1 MSDVKDMSEEN
12 SRAGTASD
20 AAVVQSGGRAFHAR
34 SSELR
39 SSALLSSVAFCSLW
53 EIASGRWIEPFLIS
67 SPSRILSSLVTGF
80 TRGDLLQHTWVTFQE
95 IAIGFPVGAISG
107 IALGYWFGRSR
118 LLAEIFEPIIIALNG
133 IPRTAL
139 APLFIVWL
147 GIGLWS
153 KVGVVFL
160 LTFFLNFF
168 NTYTGMRQMDQEYV
182 DLASLMGVKGW
193 KLTFKVIFPAISPY
207 VFTGIRTSIPFAV
220 IGAIVGEFVAS
231 TEGVGFFIRMSAG
244 IFKTADVFVGI
255 IVLMIMV
262 IIMDKIA
269 EMVEATSVAL
279 ADSNGTY
286 SNPGIKERRFCDA
299 KRRIRLRCRHQ
310 CFDRLHILSGSNAS
324 SARAQQKELPEVTML
339 TAVPNFAFAAIW
351 VAEQLKYF
359 ERKGCGSRSRRRRAV
374 RSV

>member
-1 MSDVKDMSEEN
+1 MSEQLSREQPS
-12 SRAGTASD
+12 SRATK
-20 AAVVQSGGRAFHAR
+20 AAAAPLADDTRSMRGLGVTIVRVGIIGGFF
-34 SSELR
+34 L
-39 SSALLSSVAFCSLW
+39 LW

-67 SPSRILSSLVTGF
+67 SPGRIFTSLIAGF
-80 TRGDLLQHTWVTFQE
+80 RDGDLLQHTWVTFEE
-95 IAIGFPVGAISG
+95 IAIGFPVGAIAG
-107 IALGYWFGRSR
+107 IALGYAFGRSR
-118 LLAEIFEPIIIALNG
+118 VLAEIFEPIIVALNG
-133 IPRTAL
+133 IPRTAV

-193 KLTFKVIFPAISPY
+193 KLSFKVIFPAISPY

-220 IGAIVGEFVAS
+220 IGAIVGEFVAA

-269 EMVEATSVAL
+269 EM
-279 ADSNGTY
+279 
-286 SNPGIKERRFCDA
+286 IERRA
-299 KRRIRLRCRHQ
+299 LRWQTQTEHVRIQ
-310 CFDRLHILSGSNAS
+310 G
-324 SARAQQKELPEVTML
+324 
-339 TAVPNFAFAAIW
+339 
-351 VAEQLKYF
+351 
-359 ERKGCGSRSRRRRAV
+359 
-374 RSV
+374 

>member
-1 MSDVKDMSEEN
+1 MAEEIGRK
-12 SRAGTASD
+12 STPVAASD
-20 AAVVQSGGRAFHAR
+20 KPMTAPAKSPLNLRGLSITLAR
-34 SSELR
+34 FGIIFGFFL
-39 SSALLSSVAFCSLW
+39 LW
-53 EIASGRWIEPFLIS
+53 EVASGRWIEPFLIS
-67 SPSRILSSLVTGF
+67 SPSRIFTSLVDGF
-80 TRGDLLQHTWVTFQE
+80 ISGDLLQHTWVTFEE
-95 IAIGFPVGAISG
+95 IAIGFPIGAISG
-107 IALGYWFGRSR
+107 VALGYAFGRSR

-182 DLASLMGVKGW
+182 DLATLMGVKGW

-220 IGAIVGEFVAS
+220 IGAIVGEFVAA

-244 IFKTADVFVGI
+244 IFRTADVFVGI

-262 IIMDKIA
+262 IIIDRIA
-269 EMVEATSVAL
+269 EL
-279 ADSNGTY
+279 
-286 SNPGIKERRFCDA
+286 IERRA
-299 KRRIRLRCRHQ
+299 LRWQ
-310 CFDRLHILSGSNAS
+310 T
-324 SARAQQKELPEVTML
+324 QKEHVQ
-339 TAVPNFAFAAIW
+339 I
-351 VAEQLKYF
+351 Q
-359 ERKGCGSRSRRRRAV
+359 G
-374 RSV
+374 

>member
-1 MSDVKDMSEEN
+1 MSNDVSQKKPRMS
-12 SRAGTASD
+12 SSIGAATAPTVKAFSLRGMGIT
-20 AAVVQSGGRAFHAR
+20 AVRVAIIGGF
-34 SSELR
+34 
-39 SSALLSSVAFCSLW
+39 LLLW
-53 EIASGRWIEPFLIS
+53 EIASGRWLEPFLIS
-67 SPSRILSSLVTGF
+67 SPSRILSSLITGF
-80 TRGDLLQHTWVTFQE
+80 REGDLIQHTWVTFQE
-95 IAIGFPVGAISG
+95 IAIGFPIGALSG
-107 IALGYWFGRSR
+107 IALGYAFGRSR

-133 IPRTAL
+133 VPRTAV

-168 NTYTGMRQMDQEYV
+168 ITYTGMRQMDQEYI
-182 DLASLMGVKGW
+182 DLARLMRVKGW

-207 VFTGIRTSIPFAV
+207 LFTGIRTSIPFAV

-269 EMVEATSVAL
+269 ELIEKRAL
-279 ADSNGTY
+279 RWQTQTEH
-286 SNPGIKERRFCDA
+286 I
-299 KRRIRLRCRHQ
+299 RIQ
-310 CFDRLHILSGSNAS
+310 A
-324 SARAQQKELPEVTML
+324 
-339 TAVPNFAFAAIW
+339 
-351 VAEQLKYF
+351 
-359 ERKGCGSRSRRRRAV
+359 
-374 RSV
+374 

>member
-1 MSDVKDMSEEN
+1 MAEKADQEQPLPAASLGALPLASGSMLT
-12 SRAGTASD
+12 SRGVGVIGVRFAII
-20 AAVVQSGGRAFHAR
+20 GGFF
-34 SSELR
+34 L
-39 SSALLSSVAFCSLW
+39 LW

-67 SPSRILSSLVTGF
+67 SPSRIFSSLITGF
-80 TRGDLLQHTWVTFQE
+80 QSGDLLQHTWVTFVE
-95 IAIGFPVGAISG
+95 IAIGFPVGAIAG
-107 IALGYWFGRSR
+107 VALGYAFGRSK

-153 KVGVVFL
+153 QVGVVFL

-168 NTYTGMRQMDQEYV
+168 NTYTGMRQMDHEYV
-182 DLASLMGVKGW
+182 DLANLMGVKGW

-220 IGAIVGEFVAS
+220 IGAIVGEFVAA

-262 IIMDKIA
+262 VIMDKIA
-269 EMVEATSVAL
+269 EAV
-279 ADSNGTY
+279 
-286 SNPGIKERRFCDA
+286 ERRA
-299 KRRIRLRCRHQ
+299 LRWQ
-310 CFDRLHILSGSNAS
+310 T
-324 SARAQQKELPEVTML
+324 QKEHVQ
-339 TAVPNFAFAAIW
+339 I
-351 VAEQLKYF
+351 Q
-359 ERKGCGSRSRRRRAV
+359 G
-374 RSV
+374 

>member
-1 MSDVKDMSEEN
+1 MSDLSEEQ
-12 SRAGTASD
+12 SRRAPARNEAGVSRSTGRSKR
-20 AAVVQSGGRAFHAR
+20 AVGVIVVRFAIIGGF
-34 SSELR
+34 
-39 SSALLSSVAFCSLW
+39 LLLW
-53 EIASGRWIEPFLIS
+53 QIASGPWIEPFLIS
-67 SPSRILSSLVTGF
+67 SPSRIFLSLIAGF
-80 TRGDLLQHTWVTFQE
+80 QTGDLLQHTWVTFVE
-95 IAIGFPVGAISG
+95 IAIGFPVGAIAG
-107 IALGYWFGRSR
+107 ISLGYAFGRSK

-182 DLASLMGVKGW
+182 DLARLMGVKGW

-231 TEGVGFFIRMSAG
+231 TEGLGYFIRMSAG

-262 IIMDKIA
+262 IIIDRIA
-269 EMVEATSVAL
+269 EM
-279 ADSNGTY
+279 
-286 SNPGIKERRFCDA
+286 IERRA
-299 KRRIRLRCRHQ
+299 LRWQ
-310 CFDRLHILSGSNAS
+310 SQTEHIQIQA
-324 SARAQQKELPEVTML
+324 
-339 TAVPNFAFAAIW
+339 
-351 VAEQLKYF
+351 
-359 ERKGCGSRSRRRRAV
+359 
-374 RSV
+374 